1 MSLGVEFQKSVSSA
15 LNSKF
20 LWHMGPTP
28 FGGFCV
34 SIWLRVGTLCMLW
47 CKQNSFGFA
56 ASWLFC
62 DMASPSFPPNYS
74 LAVSPMLSSQGLV
87 LPWRPWRLG
96 KRRRLLCL
104 TRASYVLRFSVSCFR
119 YTDGRFSE
127 ALDAARGL
135 NTRTSKK
142 VRSNLPPQTPLAD
155 MSNLAPSCTLVP
167 AGSSWSTCWSCGS
180 VATSWHVSVITLASR
195 SRISLC
201 RIMGKPPVGH
211 DSACSTSNGLLH
223 THFVGMWSG
232 CRP

>member
-1 MSLGVEFQKSVSSA
+1 MAYGSHALWGVLCLDLATRRHIMHALMQAKLFLFRSQLIVLWYGKPIFSKKLLASCFTNAFVAGACPPVAAMTIGQKEAPSMS
-15 LNSKF
+15 
-20 LWHMGPTP
+20 
-28 FGGFCV
+28 
-34 SIWLRVGTLCMLW
+34 
-47 CKQNSFGFA
+47 
-56 ASWLFC
+56 
-62 DMASPSFPPNYS
+62 
-74 LAVSPMLSSQGLV
+74 
-87 LPWRPWRLG
+87 
-96 KRRRLLCL
+96 L

-167 AGSSWSTCWSCGS
+167 AGSSRSTCWSCGS

-211 DSACSTSNGLLH
+211 DSACSTSNGLLQ